1 MAILPR
7 KYNAI
12 FNLFKF
18 FKQTQI
24 FCWRFF
30 SVPADTII
38 TTTLEITES
47 LGLLANNIITKLILL
62 TFAEAANQKV
72 TSFGWVKLFH
82 SN

>member
-18 FKQTQI
+18 LSKHRYFTGD
-24 FCWRFF
+24 FF
-30 SVPADTII
+30 SAADTII

-72 TSFGWVKLFH
+72 TSLGW
-82 SN
+82 